1 MPPKNLTMN
10 FYIQAANIL
19 DKLFAH
25 KGTIKSLTLADNV
38 KEKKKMYALICETLK
53 YKNVINTILDNS
65 QIFEVEKKLPRN
77 VAILLVHDLLFS
89 PNGIKSLSN
98 GPYKQSILQHEIRLR
113 GELARLK
120 IKMKVKNNEDLINSK
135 IRESIVIPRYIRVN
149 TLKTSVEKVIKH
161 FQAKGFTHEEPT
173 DDLKNIRPKTIRKD
187 KHLPDLLILPPNMDL
202 HEDALYLSGDIIL
215 QDKASCIPAFICSP
229 PLNSH
234 VIDACAA
241 PGNKTSHLSA
251 IMQNTGKIWAID
263 LDKHRLNL
271 LKNLTQ
277 KAGCKNIEAIYG
289 SFLDIDPMDQKYSSV
304 GYILLDPSCS
314 GSGIINRLDHL
325 IDAPSETQEQSDFS
339 HKFKEQRLE
348 NLSEFQEKMILHA
361 FKFRSVQKIVYSTC
375 SIYAEENEHVIKRAL
390 DQTDLFVLANKD
402 DILPSWKRRGISSEI
417 NDDEGIAE
425 KFIRTSPNEDY
436 TNGFFV
442 ACFVRKAVQPINT
455 ETDGGLKSKK
465 RKRNKDVT
473 IIKIKD
479 DDEWKVNISNDNSL
493 LSKRSAINNGEKKN
507 NASQSN

>member
-1 MPPKNLTMN
+1 MN

-65 QIFEVEKKLPRN
+65 QIFDVEKKFPRN

-98 GPYKQSILQHEIRLR
+98 GPYKQTILRHEIRLR

-120 IKMKVKNNEDLINSK
+120 IKMKVKNNKDLINSE

-149 TLKTSVEKVIKH
+149 TLKTSIKKVIEH

-173 DDLKNIRPKTIRKD
+173 DDLKSIRPKTIRED
-187 KHLPDLLILPPNMDL
+187 KHLPNLLILPPNMDL
-202 HEDALYLSGDIIL
+202 HEDALYLSDDIIL

-271 LKNLTQ
+271 LKNLIQ
-277 KAGCKNIEAIYG
+277 KAGCKNVEAIYG

-325 IDAPSETQEQSDFS
+325 IDTSSETQEQSDLS

-402 DILPSWKRRGISSEI
+402 DILPSWTRRGISSEI
-417 NDDEGIAE
+417 NDDKGIAE

-455 ETDGGLKSKK
+455 KTDGGLKSKK
-465 RKRNKDVT
+465 RKRKKDVT

-493 LSKRSAINNGEKKN
+493 LSKRSAINNGEKKKK
-507 NASQSN
+507 NASQFN